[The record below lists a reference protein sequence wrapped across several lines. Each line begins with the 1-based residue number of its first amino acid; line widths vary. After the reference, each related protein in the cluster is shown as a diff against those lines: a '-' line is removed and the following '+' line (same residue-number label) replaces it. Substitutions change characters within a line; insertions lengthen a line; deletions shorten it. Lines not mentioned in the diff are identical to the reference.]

1 MISPLVLLTLGAFV
15 RMSLNVAFKTAGQ
28 IESVNVK
35 EGDYVRASQL
45 LASLDDKDYKLG
57 LEALQVQYDQLSDE
71 VGTLITL
78 ILLPVLYST
87 FYHIA
92 K

>member
-1 MISPLVLLTLGAFV
+1 
-15 RMSLNVAFKTAGQ
+15 MSLNVAFKTAGQ